1 MYEVEVQ
8 VRDTKIT
15 QASRTALRNAGR
27 IPAVVYDKDGSAIN
41 VSIDGR
47 EAGLL
52 VRKRGASGLIALK
65 IDNQGSIEETQAI
78 FKNIQYDYK
87 GNTILHLDFQRV
99 HAERVVKIKVPVA
112 HTGVPYGVL
121 RQGGVLQQNAQ
132 ETEIHCLPA
141 EIPDC
146 IKVDVSDLK
155 LNEIVRA
162 EDIEGFTYSIPTQA
176 FFTVASSR
184 AARKIAA
191 QGDE

>member
-47 EAGLL
+47 EAELL

-87 GNTILHLDFQRV
+87 GNTILHLDFQKV

-162 EDIEGFTYSIPTQA
+162 EDVEGFTYSIPTQA

>member
-1 MYEVEVQ
+1 MYEVDVQ

-27 IPAVVYDKDGSAIN
+27 IPAVVYDKDGSVIN
-41 VSIDGR
+41 VSIDSR
-47 EAGLL
+47 EAGIL
-52 VRKRGASGLIALK
+52 VKKRGASGLISLK

-87 GNTILHLDFQRV
+87 GNTILHLEFQRT
-99 HAERVVKIKVPVA
+99 HADRIVKIKVPVA

-141 EIPDC
+141 QIPDC

-162 EDIEGFTYSIPTQA
+162 EDIKGFNYSIPSQA

-191 QGDE
+191 QDE

>member
-1 MYEVEVQ
+1 MYEVTVE
-8 VRDTKIT
+8 VRDSKVT

-27 IPAVVYDKDGSAIN
+27 IPAVVYDKDGSSIN
-41 VSIDGR
+41 VSIDAR
-47 EAGLL
+47 DTTMLI
-52 VRKRGASGLIALK
+52 RRRGASGLVLLK
-65 IDNQGSIEETQAI
+65 IMNQGNLEETQAV

-87 GNTILHLDFQRV
+87 GNDVLHIDFQRV
-99 HAERVVKIKVPVA
+99 HADRIVKIKVPVT
-112 HTGVPYGVL
+112 HSGTPYGVL

-141 EIPDC
+141 DIPDC
-146 IKVDVSDLK
+146 IRVDVSALK

-162 EDIEGFTYSIPTQA
+162 QDIEGFTYSIPTQA

-191 QGDE
+191 KGQ